1 MATGDRRDAQTWVV
15 LELAKTG
22 ETALEDGSLTER
34 LLGELGVDPDWPLFV
49 PAVSYAR
56 EGRRITI
63 HLMEGYVFVAS
74 GLPDVDFYK
83 LEDLSYINQ
92 IMSTKQGP
100 YRMRTLHVVSN
111 NQVKAMRARLI
122 EQVTSNIQVGACVVI
137 KEGQY
142 RNLDGRVIGIEGD
155 NAHVRVTLRSLD
167 FVASVPRIFLEEQIE
182 HVLDES

>member
-1 MATGDRRDAQTWVV
+1 MPDYRDATTWVTIELTKAGEILANEGLLEAQLRRD
-15 LELAKTG
+15 LGLN
-22 ETALEDGSLTER
+22 EDY
-34 LLGELGVDPDWPLFV
+34 PIFV
-49 PAVSYAR
+49 PCVVISR
-56 EGRRITI
+56 GGTTTVF